1 LLVKIAFTT
10 NLMVGD
16 GKFPDVAQNLMTQP
30 MCMYVYVCVYIYI
43 YIYIYIYTHTH
54 THTHAYIHTYIERE
68 DLTYISISSF
78 AQGGNSN

>member
-30 MCMYVYVCVYIYI
+30 MCVYIYI
-43 YIYIYIYTHTH
+43 YIH
-54 THTHAYIHTYIERE
+54 THTHARIHTYIERE
-68 DLTYISISSF
+68 DLKYISISSF
-78 AQGGNSN
+78 VQMESYHEGGNSN